1 VGNFDRLTDWPIATR
16 PAVEH
21 GNGQKHFFH
30 LLDMAILNSYILLL
44 SGSEKKISQK
54 GFRLALVREMLA
66 RAGHKPRPS
75 MSVRRPAFASAKL
88 GRLNAHY
95 KHQAAM

>member
-1 VGNFDRLTDWPIATR
+1 MITNFRNEHGNAIKPAIVAENRHVGNFDRLTDWPIATR

-44 SGSEKKISQK
+44 SCSEKKISQK
-54 GFRLALVREMLA
+54 GFRLALVSPDGLA
-66 RAGHKPRPS
+66 INPDHPC
-75 MSVRRPAFASAKL
+75 L
-88 GRLNAHY
+88 
-95 KHQAAM
+95 